1 MLEEIGMRVKMA
13 RITRQMSQAQLAATL
28 DVSIPYISHIEQGKQ
43 AMSVVTLHSI
53 CDKLEMDLTYIA
65 NPSVWEDLKIILFTI
80 YVLFAKESTE
90 GVDANQVTALSRES
104 EEKSQP
110 A

>member
-1 MLEEIGMRVKMA
+1 
-13 RITRQMSQAQLAATL
+13 
-28 DVSIPYISHIEQGKQ
+28 
-43 AMSVVTLHSI
+43 
-53 CDKLEMDLTYIA
+53 MDLTYIA